1 MKRLTCVILAVMM
14 LISMFAVTA
23 SALEPTAN
31 STKLFVT
38 KYEIRQMQNEVD
50 RIGNT
55 DTLTGTQKDAEGLE
69 DYAKLEGVE
78 FSIFKLGGMDMSVTD
93 AQITAIDNSYN
104 NGTIKFNG
112 NTITASDRK
121 ITGEDGVA
129 VFEVAKANYGLYFVK
144 ETASPAH
151 VTAKAQSFVVKLP
164 RTSVDG
170 KSFLEN
176 TYVYPKN
183 YTTLGSGIL
192 RKIDS
197 SKNIGLAGAKFALF
211 NADTNEQITED
222 FYGASIGDKTEHKLT
237 TDANGYI
244 FVNNLTVGKYYF
256 QETDAPTGYIIRKD
270 KYAFEVKAGYSSEV
284 KVENGKYIYDAT
296 KVKLQTADNSSQPQI
311 DKYVTTIGNKEEN
324 VSYDEKAKWI
334 IISDVPSDMGSKYTD
349 YTITDTMDEELVF
362 EEGSVSVYTSTTPSS
377 GDLEN
382 AEFTLKTT
390 GYTVSDVEKNADGK
404 YVFTVD
410 FTDTASLANVK
421 TVKVEF
427 NTTLNRGKDA
437 NGNFITAMDH
447 NIYND
452 VDLYYATNDAEGN
465 AGLEEDERPYV
476 YTDGYVFKKTNI
488 DGKELSGAIFK
499 VVDEAGNVVENHEGI
514 ESDGNGFFEVRGLE
528 YGTYYLVETQA
539 PKGYELLTARFKFDV
554 TKGSH
559 ARTTTN
565 PEVIENVPVP
575 AIPLTGGIGT
585 TIFTVTGLVLIL
597 SGVVL
602 FVVSRKTRKSN

>member
-14 LISMFAVTA
+14 LISMFAVNVA
-23 SALEPTAN
+23 ALEPTAD
-31 STKLFVT
+31 STKLYVT
-38 KYEIRQMQNEVD
+38 KYEIRQMNNEVD

-55 DTLTGTQKDAEGLE
+55 NELTGTQKDAEGLD

-78 FSIFKLGGMDMSVTD
+78 FSIFKLGGMDMNVTD
-93 AQITAIDNSYN
+93 TEITAIDDSYN

-121 ITGEDGVA
+121 TTGEDGVA

-170 KSFLEN
+170 KSFLQN

-183 YTTLGSGIL
+183 YTTLGAGIL

-197 SKNIGLAGAKFALF
+197 SKNVGLAGAKFALYDEKG
-211 NADTNEQITED
+211 NMVTKD
-222 FYGASIGDKTEHKLT
+222 FYGANIGDSENLLT
-237 TDANGYI
+237 TDKDGYI

-256 QETDAPTGYIIRKD
+256 QEVKAPTGYIIRKD
-270 KYAFEVKAGYSSEV
+270 QHKFEVKAGHSSEV
-284 KVENGKYIYDAT
+284 EYKDGKYVYDT
-296 KVKLQTADNSSQPQI
+296 NKVKLLTADNSSQPQI
-311 DKYVTTIGNKEEN
+311 DKFVTTIGNKEEN

-362 EEGSVSVYTSTTPSS
+362 EEGSVSVYTTTTPSS

-390 GYTVSDVEKNADGK
+390 GYTVSEVSKNSDGK
-404 YVFTVD
+404 YEFTVN
-410 FTDTASLANVK
+410 FTDTASLENIK
-421 TVKVEF
+421 TIKVEF

-437 NGNFITAMDH
+437 DGNFITAMDH

-452 VDLYYATNDAEGN
+452 VKLYYATNDANGN
-465 AGLEEDERPYV
+465 AKLREEDRPYV

-488 DGKELSGAIFK
+488 EGVELENAIFK

-514 ESDGNGFFEVRGLE
+514 ESDINGFFEVRGLE

-539 PKGYELLTARFKFDV
+539 PEGYELLTSRFKFV
-554 TKGSH
+554 VSEGSH
-559 ARTTTN
+559 ARTSAN
-565 PEVIENVPVP
+565 PEVIENVPLP
-575 AIPLTGGIGT
+575 DIPLTGGIGT
-585 TIFTVTGLVLIL
+585 TIFTVTGLALIL

-602 FVVSRKTRKSN
+602 FVVSRKTKKSN